1 MSDELSR
8 KVGPC
13 TMRTDRVRLR
23 CQVSENEHITNA
35 SDDDGATFPYPS
47 SGLTPCPEAGRF
59 HPGDQIGPY
68 TLLNALGEG
77 GFGIVY
83 LAEQKEPI
91 RRKVALKVIKL
102 GMDTHQVIARFEAER
117 QALALMDHPGIAK
130 VLDAG
135 STETGQPYFVMELVT
150 GVSITKY
157 CDKKDLGAEDR
168 LALFVQVCNAVQH
181 AHTKGIIHR
190 DIKPSNVMVTQH
202 DATPVPKVIDFGIAK
217 AIDQSLTE
225 KPFVTK
231 QGQRLGTLA
240 YMSPEQASQ
249 GGTHVD
255 TRTDVYS
262 LGVIL
267 YQLLVGKFPY
277 DVSGSEAQTL
287 HNIESC
293 EPTRPSSRLGRFDA
307 DLEAILFKALAKV
320 PDERYQSP
328 AAFADDIRYW
338 LEDLPVTARPVNMT
352 YLAKKW
358 VVRHKAPTAVAG
370 LVAVILLSTGFIGLY
385 SYRQAQAAF
394 RELEHQRQVHEA
406 SLQQNQALLH
416 ESAFGLFL
424 ELWHHDDPKAQRLLL
439 YLPDQS
445 REHRAFR
452 LLLDRRTL
460 QEVTADVEK
469 YWPDEQKAFG
479 EFVLGEYH
487 VKQGNHAEA
496 AQMYSRCL
504 DGFHAERPDEWYRR
518 IAQARLDELKQHSEP
533 DSVGV
538 H

>member
-1 MSDELSR
+1 LHPDE
-8 KVGPC
+8 
-13 TMRTDRVRLR
+13 
-23 CQVSENEHITNA
+23 
-35 SDDDGATFPYPS
+35 
-47 SGLTPCPEAGRF
+47 
-59 HPGDQIGPY
+59 QIGPY
-68 TLLNALGEG
+68 RLLNALGEG

-91 RRKVALKVIKL
+91 RRKVALKIIKL
-102 GMDTHQVIARFEAER
+102 GMDTHQIIARFEAER
-117 QALALMDHPGIAK
+117 QALALMDHPSIAK

-135 STETGQPYFVMELVT
+135 STKTGQPYFVMELVT
-150 GVSITKY
+150 GVSITEH
-157 CDKKDLGAEDR
+157 CDENNLSTRDR

-190 DIKPSNVMVTQH
+190 DIKPSNVMVTHH
-202 DATPVPKVIDFGIAK
+202 DGKPVPKVIDFGIAK

-225 KPFVTK
+225 EPLVTE
-231 QGQRLGTLA
+231 QGQLLGTLA
-240 YMSPEQASQ
+240 YMSPEQASSGKTQ
-249 GGTHVD
+249 VD

-267 YQLLVGKFPY
+267 YQLLVGRLPY
-277 DVSGSEAQTL
+277 DVSGSKAQTL
-287 HNIESC
+287 HNVTFDEPARPRSC
-293 EPTRPSSRLGRFDA
+293 LGRFDS
-307 DLEAILFKALAKV
+307 DLEAILFKVLAKV
-320 PDERYQSP
+320 PDERYQSA
-328 AAFADDIRYW
+328 AAFADDIGCW
-338 LEDLPVTARPVNMT
+338 LEGLPVKARPVNMT

-358 VVRHKAPTAVAG
+358 VGRHKAATAVGG

-385 SYRQAQAAF
+385 SYSQAQAAF
-394 RELEHQRQVHEA
+394 RELEQQRQVHEA
-406 SLQQNQALLH
+406 TLQKNQALLH

-424 ELWHHDDPKAQRLLL
+424 ELWHHDDPKARRLLL

-460 QEVTADVEK
+460 HEVTADIK
-469 YWPDEQKAFG
+469 RYWSDGQKAFG

-487 VKQGNHAEA
+487 LKQGNRVEA
-496 AQMYSRCL
+496 AQAYRRCL

-518 IAQARLDELKQHSEP
+518 IAQARWDELRLHSKL
-533 DSVGV
+533 DSVRV